1 MNSGEPCL
9 RLFPPFPEILSLV
22 QKCCSLSGIMVTII
36 MSVNHWEFTCP
47 WYEIKQ
53 LDTLSQLSQEL
64 YEVGNAIITKASNL
78 RFREAESGAHVQS

>member
-1 MNSGEPCL
+1 
-9 RLFPPFPEILSLV
+9 
-22 QKCCSLSGIMVTII
+22 